1 MEEIKTRTPTRIG
14 WNTYL
19 VFINYHSTHSL
30 PRRYPF
36 LMLFKPQ
43 FITLGHDVKN
53 DNANAPST
61 RKAGRSDRSRSTD
74 SFVLKSI
81 LCDDIREVDDLD
93 RVERKHG
100 SLSRHGPCDLGS
112 NPTSSSEKGG
122 RSLCDRGSD
131 IRSWVQEA
139 SMREIL
145 RFLERKVGEVLRVVV
160 ML

>member
-81 LCDDIREVDDLD
+81 LCVTTFGKSMTLIEWSGSMEVYPVMDHVIWVRTQPQVQRREGGLCVTEGAIFDP
-93 RVERKHG
+93 G
-100 SLSRHGPCDLGS
+100 SRRLP
-112 NPTSSSEKGG
+112 
-122 RSLCDRGSD
+122 
-131 IRSWVQEA
+131 
-139 SMREIL
+139 
-145 RFLERKVGEVLRVVV
+145 
-160 ML
+160 